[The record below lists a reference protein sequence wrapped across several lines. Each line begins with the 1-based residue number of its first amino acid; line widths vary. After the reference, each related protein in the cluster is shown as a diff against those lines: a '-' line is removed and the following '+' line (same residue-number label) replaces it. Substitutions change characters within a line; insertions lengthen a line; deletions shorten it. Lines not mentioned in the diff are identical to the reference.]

1 MPIYQYQVI
10 NDDGSDG
17 LVFEIEQRMSDP
29 TLTEH
34 PITGKTVKRVYS
46 APNLATRYT
55 PGGTESKLADKNI
68 EKHGFTKY
76 ERDKLTGTYH
86 KVAGADKNAPE
97 TFKKPPAGI

>member
-10 NDDGSDG
+10 NDDGSGG
-17 LVFEIEQRMSDP
+17 LIFEIEQRMTDP
-29 TLTEH
+29 ALTEH
-34 PITGKTVKRVYS
+34 PITQKPVKRVYS

-55 PGGTESKLADKNI
+55 PGSTKNKLENSNV

-86 KVAGADKNAPE
+86 KVAGSDRNAPE